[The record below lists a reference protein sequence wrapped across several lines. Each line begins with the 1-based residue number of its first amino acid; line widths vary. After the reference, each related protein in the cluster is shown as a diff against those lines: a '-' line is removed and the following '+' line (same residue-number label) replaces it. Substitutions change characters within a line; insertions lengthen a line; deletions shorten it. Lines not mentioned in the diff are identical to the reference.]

1 MTFAPEDILPYSSQ
15 KLEHSPTLLLIS
27 RSVVSD
33 CLRPHGL

>member
-27 RSVVSD
+27 LLVMSD
-33 CLRPHGL
+33 SLLSPGL